1 LPPAFFSVDPHGGA
15 PLYVQLAEQIKRA
28 IAVGALSPGERLPT
42 VKGLAL
48 DLKLNANTVAR
59 VYRDLERD
67 GVIATAPGRGSFV
80 REDGALG
87 EARRAAND
95 VATSALDGAVREA
108 RALGLT
114 QDELRS
120 IVDASVTRW
129 YPEDRT
135 KEEEA

>member
-1 LPPAFFSVDPHGGA
+1 VPPAFFSVDPHGGA

-42 VKGLAL
+42 VKGLAHE
-48 DLKLNANTVAR
+48 LKLNANTVAR

-67 GVIATAPGRGSFV
+67 GVIATAAGRGSFV

-87 EARRAAND
+87 EARRAALD
-95 VATSALDGAVREA
+95 VAATALDNAVREV

-114 QDELRS
+114 QEELRR
-120 IVDASVTRW
+120 ILDASVTRW
-129 YPEDRT
+129 FPEDRH
-135 KEEEA
+135 EEHAR